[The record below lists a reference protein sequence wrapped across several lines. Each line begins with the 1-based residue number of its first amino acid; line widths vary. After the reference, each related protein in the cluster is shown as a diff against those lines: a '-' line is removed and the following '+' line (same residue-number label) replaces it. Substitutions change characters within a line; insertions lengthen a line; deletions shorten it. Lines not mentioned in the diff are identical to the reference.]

1 MWRILVSIEFQTQ
14 KLVQEKIKN
23 RKSEKYEDQPQGL
36 VRGNFF
42 FVAVNTYTTCSFF
55 TKVL

>member
-14 KLVQEKIKN
+14 KLAQEKMKN
-23 RKSEKYEDQPQGL
+23 GKSEKYEDQLQGL

-42 FVAVNTYTTCSFF
+42 CSSEY
-55 TKVL
+55 LYHM

>member
-14 KLVQEKIKN
+14 KLAQEKMKN
-23 RKSEKYEDQPQGL
+23 GKSEKYEDQPQGL

-42 FVAVNTYTTCSFF
+42 CSSEY
-55 TKVL
+55 LYHM